1 MLKKIVK
8 SAFHLIGYDIA
19 TLSVGPSRGSM
30 AGVLGQLVRQGFV
43 PKVVIDVGAASGTP
57 ELYEAFPIAYHLLI
71 EPLQEF
77 ESSLRDI
84 LRQFKGEHVQ
94 AVASD
99 RTGSATLNVH
109 SKDLDG
115 SSLFHEAEGAYAD
128 GAPREVASVTID
140 GFISQ
145 RALQGP
151 FLLKADVQG
160 AELKVLDGAVETLKQ
175 TEAVI
180 LEVLLFGILVGCPQ
194 LPEVMAYMKMKG
206 FVPYDIFGY
215 LYRPRDNALS
225 QVDIVFVRE
234 DGMFRREHGYA
245 TQEQR
250 MALWAHK

>member
-1 MLKKIVK
+1 M
-8 SAFHLIGYDIA
+8 
-19 TLSVGPSRGSM
+19 
-30 AGVLGQLVRQGFV
+30 
-43 PKVVIDVGAASGTP
+43 PKVVIDIGAASGTP
-57 ELYEAFPIAYHLLI
+57 ELYGAFPAAYHLLI
-71 EPLQEF
+71 EPLREF
-77 ESSLRDI
+77 ENSLRDV
-84 LRQFKGEHVQ
+84 LRQIEGDYVL

-99 RTGSATLNVH
+99 QEGFATLNVH
-109 SKDLDG
+109 SRDLDS

-128 GAPREVASVTID
+128 GAPREVAAVTID
-140 GFISQ
+140 GLVSQ

-160 AELKVLDGAVETLKQ
+160 AELKVLDGAAETLKQ

-194 LPEVMAYMKMKG
+194 LPEVIAYMKTKG

-245 TQEQR
+245 TEEQR
-250 MALWAHK
+250 MTLWARK